1 MIPQDIIAL
10 KRDGEPIPAADL
22 RAFVLDYALGD
33 VPDYQMAAFAMATCV
48 NGMSFEEISAL
59 TQAMMDSGE
68 TLDFGDLSRI
78 AVDKHSTGGIGDKV
92 SLVLAPLAAACG
104 VVVPMIS
111 GRGLGLTGGTL
122 DKLESIPGYRTDLSS
137 AEFRQVVNDCGCA
150 ITGQTDRL
158 APADKK
164 LYALRDVTGTVP
176 SIPLITASILCKK
189 LAAGVQCLVLDVKC
203 GSGSFMKTEAEAR
216 ELAETMVEVGTR
228 SGCRVEALV
237 TEMNR
242 PLGRTVGNALEVAEV
257 VRTLRG
263 EGPSDLVEITFALG
277 ARMLAM
283 ADVGTDD
290 EERRALLANALYSGR
305 AFDVFLKMVEL
316 QGGDP
321 TFVESPEKLPSAAT
335 VESLSSPTSGYVTGV
350 DAAKVGRAAF
360 ILGAGRTRREDNVDF
375 AVGVSDL
382 KQVGEP
388 VAKGDSL
395 ASIHANATE
404 HLEEAR
410 VLLGS
415 SFLIDSSRSEPA
427 ALIKEKIT
435 NLNLSFDSFSA

>member
-22 RAFVLDYALGD
+22 RAFVLDYSLGN

-48 NGMSFEEISAL
+48 NGMSFEETSAL

-189 LAAGVQCLVLDVKC
+189 LAAGVQGLVLDVKC

-216 ELAETMVEVGTR
+216 ELAETMVAVGTR

-321 TFVESPEKLPSAAT
+321 SFVESPEELPSAAT
-335 VESLSSPTSGYVTGV
+335 VESLSSPTSGYVTSV

-360 ILGAGRTRREDNVDF
+360 ILGAGRTRREDDVDF

-435 NLNLSFDSFSA
+435 NLNLSSDTFSA

>member
-1 MIPQDIIAL
+1 MTPQDIIAL

-22 RAFVLDYALGD
+22 RAFVLDYSLGD

-48 NGMSFEEISAL
+48 NGMSFEETSAL
-59 TQAMMDSGE
+59 TESMKDSGE
-68 TLDFGDLSRI
+68 ILNFGDLSRI

-104 VVVPMIS
+104 VLVPMIS

-137 AEFRQVVNDCGCA
+137 AELRQVVNDCGCA
-150 ITGQTDRL
+150 ITGQTNRL

-189 LAAGVQCLVLDVKC
+189 LAAGVQALVLDVKC
-203 GSGSFMKTEAEAR
+203 GSGSFMKTEDEAR
-216 ELAETMVEVGTR
+216 ELAETMVAVGTR

-242 PLGRTVGNALEVAEV
+242 PLGRTAGNALEVFEV

-263 EGPSDLVEITFALG
+263 EGPPDLVEITYALG
-277 ARMLAM
+277 TRMLAL
-283 ADVGTDD
+283 AKIGTDD
-290 EERRALLANALYSGR
+290 DDRRAILATALDSGR
-305 AFDVFLKMVEL
+305 AFEVFIQMVEL
-316 QGGDP
+316 QGGNP
-321 TFVESPEKLPSAAT
+321 SYVESPDKLPSAKI
-335 VESLSSPTSGYVTGV
+335 VERLLSQNSGYVTAV
-350 DAAKVGRAAF
+350 DADKVGRAAF
-360 ILGAGRTRREDNVDF
+360 ILGAGRRSREDNIDF

-382 KQVGEP
+382 KQVGEA
-388 VAKGDSL
+388 VSKGDSL
-395 ASIHANATE
+395 AHIHANATE
-404 HLEEAR
+404 HLDEAR
-410 VLLGS
+410 TLLAS
-415 SFLIDSSRSEPA
+415 SFILDSSYSKPA
-427 ALIKEKIT
+427 ALIKEQIT
-435 NLNLSFDSFSA
+435 NSNL

>member
-10 KRDGEPIPAADL
+10 KRDDEAIPLDEL
-22 RAFVLDYALGD
+22 RAFVLDYSKGE
-33 VPDYQMAAFAMATCV
+33 VPDYQMAAFAMATCL
-48 NGMSFEEISAL
+48 NGMTFEETATL
-59 TQAMMDSGE
+59 TQAMIDSGE
-68 TLDFGDLSRI
+68 TLDFSEFETFS
-78 AVDKHSTGGIGDKV
+78 VDKHSTGGIGDKV
-92 SLVLAPLAAACG
+92 SLVLAPLVASCG
-104 VVVPMIS
+104 GLVPMIS

-137 AEFRQVVNDCGCA
+137 TELRKVVSDCGCV

-164 LYALRDVTGTVP
+164 LYALRDVTGTV
-176 SIPLITASILCKK
+176 SSVPLITASILCKK
-189 LAAGVQCLVLDVKC
+189 LAAGVQGLVLDVKC

-216 ELAETMVEVGTR
+216 KLAETMVAVGTR
-228 SGCRVEALV
+228 SGCRVEALL
-237 TEMNR
+237 TDMNR
-242 PLGRTVGNALEVAEV
+242 PLGRSVGNSLEVFEV
-257 VRTLRG
+257 VRTLQG
-263 EGPSDLVEITFALG
+263 EGPADLVELTFALG

-283 ADVGTDD
+283 IGVPGDD
-290 EERRALLANALYSGR
+290 DARRALLADALYSGR
-305 AFDVFLKMVEL
+305 AFERFLKMVRL

-321 TFVESPEKLPSAAT
+321 AFVEFPEKLPTASTIDTIPAPNA
-335 VESLSSPTSGYVTGV
+335 GYVIAV
-350 DAAKVGRAAF
+350 DAEKVGRAAF
-360 ILGAGRTRREDNVDF
+360 ILGAGRTRREDAVDF

-395 ASIHANATE
+395 ARIHANAAE

-410 VLLGS
+410 TLLAS
-415 SFLIDSSRSEPA
+415 SFIIDSCHSEPA

-435 NLNLSFDSFSA
+435 NSNLSSDTFSS